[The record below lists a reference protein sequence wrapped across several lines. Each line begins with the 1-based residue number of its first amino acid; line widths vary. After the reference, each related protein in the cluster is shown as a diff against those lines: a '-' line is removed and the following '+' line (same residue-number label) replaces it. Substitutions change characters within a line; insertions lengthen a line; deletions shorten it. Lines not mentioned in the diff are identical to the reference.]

1 MNIQNLKKYAFAM
14 VLAIGLVVAP
24 GLSSLSNAQAQGR
37 DRRDDR
43 WERREEQKGFHDG
56 LDRGQKDA
64 KTNRRADPN
73 NSEHYR
79 NGNREYRE
87 GFRRGYFDGY
97 RQYARHRRY

>member
-14 VLAIGLVVAP
+14 VLAIGLLVAP

-37 DRRDDR
+37 DRWDDRRDDR
-43 WERREEQKGFHDG
+43 RERREEQKGFHDG

-64 KTNRRADPN
+64 KTNRRADPS

-79 NGNREYRE
+79 NGNRDYRE
-87 GFRRGYFDGY
+87 GFRRGYFDG
-97 RQYARHRRY
+97 